1 MPDIDNYQ
9 EVLDNYSEDAIN
21 FVTKR
26 WAKWDK
32 ARQSTLELNAEVE
45 KHLYYADKKD
55 LYGKLPD
62 LYELYDAL
70 VSQFDNSLFKSPDA
84 LFNVYLP
91 QQLPEGLEVGNVRA
105 IKKAEILRELKNG
118 RIIEEYSECLK
129 ESLVK
134 QGEWILFHK
143 WSEDYDS
150 ERVETEDEQ
159 EGFSYSFQPVLKH
172 KGVMVDWIEPKH
184 FVIDVSRIKNYKSSE
199 CVKIVRDYLSVDK
212 LLEIEFYKELASQ
225 QEKELRELVDEDD
238 EPKDYFYDNEELNE
252 VEGDQLEILE
262 LWGDIKI
269 KGKIYKDVVLAI
281 AGGKYIVRFEKNP
294 YGRCP
299 FVFYRGIVDKKTRRG
314 LSPLINAVG
323 LNQKGSDV
331 FDCTLEALRQANNPN
346 WLAAEGQLAND
357 KQDMRGGGKVLTWK
371 QGRNGIQ
378 TPPQEINSYKQIPA
392 NFEINAYIEKK
403 MENAIGITKFDIG
416 EQLVKQQTLGQS
428 KMMQSGASTRA
439 SREILRFSSNA
450 VIPSIELVSVMIRDF
465 RIGNEPDELL
475 FIPENETKEQ
485 VGRVTPDIRHI
496 KHEIALGSSQ
506 LILEQKARLA
516 ELMPFAQAVNA
527 LAGKPM
533 FNAEQFWKFGAQAF
547 EIQDPKAFMVQD
559 EIDQFLLQFPPEQRE
574 QVKQRMVAL
583 IQQEIQQN
591 VAIQQS
597 GGAQVPNSTED
608 IQPVQQQWI

>member
-1 MPDIDNYQ
+1 MSNVDNYQ
-9 EVLDNYSEDAIN
+9 EILDNYSEDAIN

-32 ARQSTLELNAEVE
+32 ARQSTLDLNAEVE

-62 LYELYDAL
+62 IYELYDAL

-84 LFNVYLP
+84 LFNIYLP
-91 QQLPEGLEVGNVRA
+91 QQLPDGLEGGNIRA
-105 IKKAEILRELKNG
+105 LKKAEILKELKNG

-172 KGVMVDWIEPKH
+172 KGVMVDWIESKH

-225 QEKELRELVDEDD
+225 QEKDLRELVNEDD

-299 FVFYRGIVDKKTRRG
+299 FVFYRGMVDKKTRRG
-314 LSPLINAVG
+314 LSQLINAVG

-331 FDCTLEALRQANNPN
+331 FECTLEALRQANNPN
-346 WLAAEGQLAND
+346 WLACEGQFMNE
-357 KQDMRGGGKVLTWK
+357 KQDLRGGGKVLTWK
-371 QGRNGIQ
+371 TGKSGQQ
-378 TPPQEINSYKQIPA
+378 SPPQEINSYKQIPV
-392 NFEINAYIEKK
+392 NFEINTYIEKK

-416 EQLVKQQTLGQS
+416 EQLGKQQTLGQS
-428 KMMQSGASTRA
+428 KMMQSGASSRS

-450 VIPSIELVSVMIRDF
+450 VIPSLELISVMIRDF
-465 RIGNEPDELL
+465 KVGNEPEELL
-475 FIPENETKEQ
+475 FTPENETKEQ
-485 VGRVTPDIRHI
+485 VGKVTPDIRSV
-496 KHEIALGSSQ
+496 KHEITLGNSQ
-506 LILEQKARLA
+506 LMLEQKARLA
-516 ELMPFAQAVNA
+516 ELMPFAQAVQG
-527 LAGKPM
+527 LAGKPI
-533 FNAEQFWKFGAQAF
+533 FKAEQFWNFGSQVF
-547 EIQDPKAFMVQD
+547 EIQDPKVFMAQD
-559 EIDQFLLQFPPEQRE
+559 EIDQFLSQFPPEQRD

-597 GGAQVPNSTED
+597 GGGQIPNSAEN
-608 IQPVQQQWI
+608 IQPV

>member
-1 MPDIDNYQ
+1 MPDINNYQ

-21 FVTKR
+21 FVNKR
-26 WAKWDK
+26 WSKWDK
-32 ARQSTLELNAEVE
+32 SRQSTLELNAEVE

-62 LYELYDAL
+62 IYELYDAL

-84 LFNVYLP
+84 LFNIYIP
-91 QQLPEGLEVGNVRA
+91 QQLPDGLEGGNIRA
-105 IKKAEILRELKNG
+105 LKKAEILKELKNG

-172 KGVMVDWIEPKH
+172 KGVMVDWIESKH

-225 QEKELRELVDEDD
+225 QEKDLRELVNEDD

-299 FVFYRGIVDKKTRRG
+299 FVFYRGMVDKKTRRG
-314 LSPLINAVG
+314 LSQLINAVG

-331 FDCTLEALRQANNPN
+331 FECTLEALRQANNPN
-346 WLAAEGQLAND
+346 WLAAEGQFTND
-357 KQDMRGGGKVLTWK
+357 KQNMLGGGKVLTWK
-371 QGRNGIQ
+371 SGKNGIN
-378 TPPQEINSYKQIPA
+378 TPPQEINSYKQVPA

-416 EQLVKQQTLGQS
+416 EQLGKQQTLGQS
-428 KMMQSGASTRA
+428 KMMQSGASSRS

-450 VIPSIELVSVMIRDF
+450 VIPSLELISVMIRDF
-465 RIGNEPDELL
+465 KVGNEPEELL
-475 FIPENETKEQ
+475 FTPENETKEQ
-485 VGRVTPDIRHI
+485 VGRVTPDIRNV
-496 KHEIALGSSQ
+496 KHEITLGNSQ
-506 LILEQKARLA
+506 LMLEQKARLA
-516 ELMPFAQAVNA
+516 ELMPFAQAVQG
-527 LAGKPM
+527 LAGKPI
-533 FNAEQFWKFGAQAF
+533 FKAEQFWNFGSQVF
-547 EIQDPKAFMVQD
+547 EIQDPKVFIAQD
-559 EIDQFLLQFPPEQRE
+559 EIDGFLAQFPPEQRDS
-574 QVKQRMVAL
+574 VKQRMLELV
-583 IQQEIQQN
+583 QQEMQQN
-591 VAIQQS
+591 VAIQQQGS
-597 GGAQVPNSTED
+597 GQIPNSTEGVEL
-608 IQPVQQQWI
+608 IQQ